1 LAGAPAL
8 LASIFLL
15 AAPAAAGEPSPTP
28 RPTGHHVVHRSAGP
42 TPAGPTPTGPTATSG
57 PVHSGGPF
65 AAGLPGIDGRVVAL
79 GSVLGLGLLAGVLGM
94 RRD

>member
-1 LAGAPAL
+1 MAGAATL
-8 LASIFLL
+8 LTSVFLL

-28 RPTGHHVVHRSAGP
+28 HPTGHHAAHRSGRPIPDRPSATPGP
-42 TPAGPTPTGPTATSG
+42 I
-57 PVHSGGPF
+57 HSGGLF
-65 AAGLPGIDGRVVAL
+65 AAGLPGIDGRVIAL

>member
-1 LAGAPAL
+1 VVRLRLAGAATL
-8 LASIFLL
+8 LTSVFLL

-42 TPAGPTPTGPTATSG
+42 TPTGPGATSG
-57 PVHSGGPF
+57 PIHSGGPF